1 MEYRRIDEVASE
13 WGVTPRRIQSLCAEG
28 KIRGAERFGRDWMI
42 PVDSIVKGSTT
53 TASTSTKIPYP
64 FFQVPYTDGDMVSEQ

>member
-1 MEYRRIDEVASE
+1 MKFETVVQAAARL
-13 WGVTPRRIQSLCAEG
+13 GVTVRAIQKWAKEG
-28 KIRGAERFGRDWMI
+28 KLKGAQKVGRDWMI